1 MKITQILFSV
11 ALLSISSILVGQETT
26 DTLKSRDGDWGV
38 VLNLTG
44 FINNISLGTQKDVN
58 NNNTILVKH
67 HLTNDKVLR
76 LGLGLTSIR
85 NNNFKADSISLPSG
99 NRAWREVDSIET
111 RFDFSLA
118 VGYEMHFKGTKRLDP
133 YIGAELLIGR
143 IGNTKI
149 NASTNI
155 TDKLGT
161 QKIHRIIQQD
171 GGATLGVNV
180 VSGFDLFLLERL
192 SIGAEVNLGYIFSIT
207 GGDQSESLSDTP
219 VSGTQTNFLTN
230 SKGGISRRG
239 FDVNSSAGLLLSY
252 FF

>member
-1 MKITQILFSV
+1 MKKHQVLFTIVFLFS
-11 ALLSISSILVGQETT
+11 SSIVIAQETT
-26 DTLKSRDGDWGV
+26 DTLKSREGDWGV

-67 HLTNDKVLR
+67 HLTNDRVLR

-118 VGYEMHFKGTKRLDP
+118 VGYEIHFKGTKRLDP

-161 QKIHRIIQQD
+161 QKIQRIIQQD
-171 GGATLGVNV
+171 GGFAFGINV
-180 VSGFDLFLLERL
+180 VSGFNLFVLERL
-192 SIGAEVNLGYIFSIT
+192 SIGAEVNLGYLFSSV
-207 GGDQSESLSDTP
+207 GGDQSESLVDTP
-219 VSGTQTNFLTN
+219 VSGTQISSFTN
-230 SKGGISRRG
+230 SKSGISRRG

-252 FF
+252 YF

>member
-1 MKITQILFSV
+1 MKNVHILTAITFLFLSSV
-11 ALLSISSILVGQETT
+11 LTAQEST
-26 DTLKSRDGDWGV
+26 DTLKSREGDWGV

-44 FINNISLGTQKDVN
+44 FIDNISLGTQKDVN
-58 NNNTILVKH
+58 NNNNILVKH
-67 HLTNDKVLR
+67 HLTDDKVLR

-85 NNNFKADSISLPSG
+85 NNNFKADSISLSSG

-133 YIGAELLIGR
+133 YLGAELVIGR

-161 QKIHRIIQQD
+161 QKIQRIIQQD
-171 GGATLGVNV
+171 GGFAFGINL
-180 VSGFDLFLLERL
+180 VSGFNLFVLERL
-192 SIGAEVNLGYIFSIT
+192 SIGAEVNLGYLFSNA
-207 GGDQSESLSDTP
+207 GGDQSESLVDTP
-219 VSGTQTNFLTN
+219 VSGTQISSFSN
-230 SKGGISRRG
+230 SKNGVSRRG

-252 FF
+252 YF

>member
-1 MKITQILFSV
+1 MRKLQITFILIF
-11 ALLSISSILVGQETT
+11 LFLSCILSAQESI

-58 NNNTILVKH
+58 NNNKILVKH
-67 HLTNDKVLR
+67 HLTNDKVIR

-133 YIGAELLIGR
+133 YLGAELIIGR

-149 NASTNI
+149 NASTTI
-155 TDKLGT
+155 IDKLGT
-161 QKIHRIIQQD
+161 QKIQRIIQQD
-171 GGATLGVNV
+171 GGFAFGLNV
-180 VSGFDLFLLERL
+180 VSGFNFFLVERL
-192 SIGAEVNLGYIFSIT
+192 SIGAEVNLGYLFSSL
-207 GGDQSESLSDTP
+207 GGDQSESLVDTP
-219 VSGTQTNFLTN
+219 VSGTQTTSFIN
-230 SKGGISRRG
+230 SKNGISKRG